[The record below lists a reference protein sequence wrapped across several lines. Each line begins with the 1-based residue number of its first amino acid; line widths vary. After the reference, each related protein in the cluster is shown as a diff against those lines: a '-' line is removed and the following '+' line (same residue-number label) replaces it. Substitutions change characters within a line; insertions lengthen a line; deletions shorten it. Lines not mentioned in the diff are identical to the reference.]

1 MQKVKIGV
9 FEMPDEIKEPAR
21 SLLTRML
28 EKDPVKRITMPEILA
43 HPFFTSRPIRPI
55 PGRQF
60 VSPPSLDEVERP
72 VNSPEEIDSDIMGN
86 LKTLWSGAADDEII
100 AALMSKE

>member
-1 MQKVKIGV
+1 
-9 FEMPDEIKEPAR
+9 MPDI
-21 SLLTRML
+21 LT
-28 EKDPVKRITMPEILA
+28 
-43 HPFFTSRPIRPI
+43 HPFFVSRSPRPI

-72 VNSPEEIDSDIMGN
+72 VNSPDEIDPDIMGN
-86 LKTLWSGAADDEII
+86 LKTLWSGAADDEIL

>member
-1 MQKVKIGV
+1 
-9 FEMPDEIKEPAR
+9 
-21 SLLTRML
+21 
-28 EKDPVKRITMPEILA
+28 MPEILT
-43 HPFFTSRPIRPI
+43 HPFFTSRSPRAI

-72 VNSPEEIDSDIMGN
+72 VNSEEDIDSDIMGN
-86 LKTLWSGAADDEII
+86 LKTLWSGATDEEIV

>member
-1 MQKVKIGV
+1 
-9 FEMPDEIKEPAR
+9 MPDI
-21 SLLTRML
+21 LT
-28 EKDPVKRITMPEILA
+28 
-43 HPFFTSRPIRPI
+43 HPFFVSRAPRPI

-72 VNSPEEIDSDIMGN
+72 VNSPEEIDADIMGN
-86 LKTLWSGAADDEII
+86 LKTLWSGAADDEIL